1 MKVKVNFFDRQLRRE
16 YYSILSVISL
26 IISFI
31 LIFKGV
37 PDEHKSI
44 AAIIFG
50 SILVIIYIVLWIRAN
65 MMQKIRLEVNN
76 SVLEIKVGD
85 IFEEKEFKVIAFNEY
100 FDTQVDEK
108 IISSKTLNGKY
119 IKGKVDDIN
128 NLDKLIEKELTSRNL
143 ESVQNSER
151 KIGKKYKYAL
161 GTVVKNGDYLLVAF
175 SKFDNEN
182 RAYLSLEDYISCL
195 LNFWNEVD
203 IVYNGNSVSIP
214 VLGSGITRF
223 KGYDMIKPQ
232 ELLELLI
239 WSFKVSKVKFSYS
252 SKVTIIIHKSQI
264 DKINLY
270 KLKEESNGL

>member
-1 MKVKVNFFDRQLRRE
+1 MKIKVNFFDRQLRRE
-16 YYSILSVISL
+16 YYSILSVIGL
-26 IISFI
+26 VLSFI

-44 AAIIFG
+44 AAVIFM
-50 SILVIIYIVLWIRAN
+50 SLLIIIYIFLWIRAN
-65 MMQKIRLEVNN
+65 TMQKIKLEMNN
-76 SVLEIKVGD
+76 SVLEIKLGD

-108 IISSKTLNGKY
+108 VISSNTLNGKY
-119 IKGKVDDIN
+119 IKEKVDDIN
-128 NLDKLIEKELTSRNL
+128 TLDKLIEKELTSRNL
-143 ESVQNSER
+143 KSIQNSER
-151 KIGKKYKYAL
+151 KLGKKCKYDL
-161 GTVVKNGDYLLVAF
+161 GTIVKNGDYLLMAF
-175 SKFDNEN
+175 SKFDEDN
-182 RAYLSLEDYISCL
+182 RAYLSLEDYIDCL

-239 WSFKVSKVKFSYS
+239 WSFKVSKVKISYS
-252 SKVTIIIHKSQI
+252 SKVTIVIHESQK
-264 DKINLY
+264 DKINFY
-270 KLKEESNGL
+270 RLKGIK